1 MKIIHTADLHLDSA
15 IDTLPTDKSRVRRD
29 EILRTFERTCE
40 YAKINGVKVVII
52 AGDAFDSPRVSK
64 KTAGRFA
71 EAIKSAADTDFLYL
85 SGNHDRAFLKTY
97 GEILPDNFKVFKT
110 EWTTFR
116 YDNVAITGIALD
128 KFNAPF
134 AYDNLRLNEKETNI
148 VCMHGQVL
156 GYKSEEAA
164 ETISIPLLK
173 NKFIDYLALGH
184 IHSFSE
190 GVIDERGKFAYCGC
204 PDGRGFDET
213 GVKGFVLIDT
223 DSGAK
228 GVKTEFV
235 PFCSRIFT
243 EKEYSVDGEKSFY
256 ALRNRI
262 VEEMRATF
270 APESIVKVILTG
282 GHDADFIVDKEDLAL
297 RLNENFFFAKVYDKT
312 AVKVSEKDYAF
323 DKSVRGEFVRK
334 VLSSDL
340 TEEEKNAVILT
351 GLNALKGEL

>member
-29 EILRTFERTCE
+29 EILRTFERLCE
-40 YAKINGVKVVII
+40 YAKVNGVKAVII
-52 AGDAFDSPRVSK
+52 AGDAFDGARVSK
-64 KTAGRFA
+64 KTAGRFL
-71 EAIKSAADTDFLYL
+71 EAVNSASDTDFLYL
-85 SGNHDRAFLKTY
+85 SGNHDRAFLQTY
-97 GEILPDNFKVFKT
+97 GDILPENFKVFKN
-110 EWTTFR
+110 EWTTYR
-116 YDNVAITGIALD
+116 YDGVAITGIALD
-128 KFNAPF
+128 KYNAPF
-134 AYDNLRLNEKETNI
+134 AYDNLRLNENDINI

-156 GYKSEEAA
+156 GYRSEEAA
-164 ETISIPLLK
+164 ETVSIPMLK

-184 IHSFSE
+184 IHTFAE
-190 GVIDERGKFAYCGC
+190 GKIDERGKFAYSGC
-204 PDGRGFDET
+204 LDGRGFDET

-223 DSGAK
+223 GAK
-228 GVKTEFV
+228 GVSTEFI
-235 PFCSRIFT
+235 PFCSRLFV
-243 EKEYSVDGEKSFY
+243 EKEYATDGETSFY
-256 ALRNRI
+256 AFRNRI
-262 VEEMRATF
+262 VEEMRALF

-312 AVKVSEKDYAF
+312 AVKVSEKDYEF

-351 GLNALKGEL
+351 GLNALRGEL

>member
-1 MKIIHTADLHLDSA
+1 
-15 IDTLPTDKSRVRRD
+15 V
-29 EILRTFERTCE
+29 
-40 YAKINGVKVVII
+40 
-52 AGDAFDSPRVSK
+52 
-64 KTAGRFA
+64 
-71 EAIKSAADTDFLYL
+71 KSASATDFLYL
-85 SGNHDRAFLKTY
+85 SGNHDKSFLQIY
-97 GEILPDNFKVFKT
+97 GEILPDNFKVFES
-110 EWTTFR
+110 EWTTYR

-134 AYDNLRLNEKETNI
+134 AYDSLRLNENEVNI

-184 IHSFSE
+184 IHSFAE

-223 DSGAK
+223 EDK
-228 GVKTEFV
+228 KVKTEFV
-235 PFCSRIFT
+235 PFCSRIFA
-243 EKEYSVDGEKSFY
+243 EKEYSVQGENSFY

-262 VEEMRATF
+262 VEDMRATF

-282 GHDADFIVDKEDLAL
+282 GHDADFITDKEDLAR
-297 RLNENFFFAKVYDKT
+297 RLNENYFFAKVYDRT
-312 AVKVSEKDYAF
+312 TVKVSEKDYAF
-323 DKSVRGEFVRK
+323 DKSVRGEFVRG
-334 VLSSDL
+334 VMASELS
-340 TEEEKNAVILT
+340 EEEKNAVILT
-351 GLNALKGEL
+351 GLNALKGEM